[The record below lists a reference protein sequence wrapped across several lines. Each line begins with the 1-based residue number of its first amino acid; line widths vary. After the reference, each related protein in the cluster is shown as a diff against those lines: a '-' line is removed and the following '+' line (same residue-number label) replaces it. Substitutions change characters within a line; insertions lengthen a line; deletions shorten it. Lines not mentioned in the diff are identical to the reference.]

1 MAKKK
6 TRHQKVL
13 ADQRHISYHL
23 ETTSAQVSIPRV
35 KKSDFELDIPT
46 VKPYTVS
53 SYAYVAKDLRKTA
66 LITFAI
72 LTTQIV
78 LFFVLNRV

>member
-1 MAKKK
+1 MAKRK
-6 TRHQKVL
+6 TREQKAI

-23 ETTSAQVSIPRV
+23 ETTSAQVSIPSV
-35 KKSDFELDIPT
+35 KKSDFELNIPT
-46 VKPYTVS
+46 DKPQMVY
-53 SYAYVAKDLRKTA
+53 SYAYVTKDLRKTA
-66 LITFAI
+66 LITLTI